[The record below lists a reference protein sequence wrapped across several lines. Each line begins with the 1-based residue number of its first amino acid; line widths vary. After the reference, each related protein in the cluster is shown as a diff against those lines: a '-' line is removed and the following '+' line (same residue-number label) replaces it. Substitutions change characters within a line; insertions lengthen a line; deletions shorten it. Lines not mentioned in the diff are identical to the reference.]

1 MSKYKLGVFPQDQYR
16 FRIFDNT
23 AKLKDWPEIMT
34 AAGPDCVAAMNLA
47 YFALSAVP
55 AQGISAFD
63 HQSAIMVA
71 GKWGHEPAYH
81 EYGICI
87 NADGRLTLGTE
98 ADAVYDYAVALPPA
112 VIGGRDYNT
121 STFARNGVTYLGLRS
136 DDTVVVLISVKD
148 QGMTSAEAVAAMR
161 QAGCVHIL
169 RWDGS
174 WSSRGCL
181 GPGQALTPSQYRLV
195 RSWLLIYKRGD
206 EPQKEDKPVGN
217 YIVTAEVGLN
227 IRSAP
232 AKNAPKMGGYSHGAV
247 VTVLELRDG
256 WARTDRGWVYAAY
269 LRPVSQEADRTTDNG
284 ITIQRD
290 YIAKGRKNRPG
301 GVNSRRYITIHETG
315 NKAAT
320 ADAAAHGTYLKSD
333 SAEAGQVSWHYTVD
347 DHAIVQ
353 HLPDGE
359 TAYHAGDGAD
369 GPGNTTSIGVE
380 ICVNAGG
387 DFEASKRNTA
397 ALVRLLMGEYG
408 IPLYYVV
415 QHNRWNGK
423 DCPRT
428 IRETVGGWEAFLA
441 LCGREKPDQIVGTP
455 AADWAVAAWGKAK
468 SKGVLDGT
476 RPTDPATRQEL
487 AVVLDRLNLI

>member
-1 MSKYKLGVFPQDQYR
+1 MRKYIASIPLADIERIAIVTGNGRSMAQVKGDADYICNAGFYDMTTGRPVGHLKADGAVLAKEVWGCWGFAWDKSDIKMAALPTVAKNYISGVEMLSPMIGIHDAMHYRPEVGGSRPRTAMALTGDKLLLYCADSPTTPEALRDTLYKLGAE
-16 FRIFDNT
+16 T
-23 AKLKDWPEIMT
+23 
-34 AAGPDCVAAMNLA
+34 
-47 YFALSAVP
+47 
-55 AQGISAFD
+55 
-63 HQSAIMVA
+63 AIML
-71 GKWGHEPAYH
+71 
-81 EYGICI
+81 
-87 NADGRLTLGTE
+87 DG
-98 ADAVYDYAVALPPA
+98 
-112 VIGGRDYNT
+112 GGSSQCD
-121 STFARNGVTYLGLRS
+121 F
-136 DDTVVVLISVKD
+136 
-148 QGMTSAEAVAAMR
+148 QG
-161 QAGCVHIL
+161 QKIY
-169 RWDGS
+169 
-174 WSSRGCL
+174 SSRRVHNYL
-181 GPGQALTPSQYRLV
+181 AV
-195 RSWLLIYKRGD
+195 WLLK
-206 EPQKEDKPVGN
+206 KEDKPVGN

-232 AKNAPKMGGYSHGAV
+232 AKNAPKVGGYSHGAV

-256 WARTDRGWVYAAY
+256 WAQTDRGWVYAAY
-269 LRPVSQEADRTTDNG
+269 LRPVVQEADRTTDNG
-284 ITIQRD
+284 VAIQRD

-301 GVNSRRYITIHETG
+301 GVNPRRYITIHETG

-333 SAEAGQVSWHYTVD
+333 SAEAGRVSWHYTVD

-369 GPGNTTSIGVE
+369 GPGNTTSIGIE

-387 DFEASKRNTA
+387 DFEASKRNAA

-428 IRETVGGWEAFLA
+428 IRGTKGGWEAFLS
-441 LCGREKPDQIVGTP
+441 LCGREKPDQGIGTP
-455 AADWAVAAWGKAK
+455 AADWVATAWEKAK
-468 SKGVLDGT
+468 SKGALDGT
-476 RPTDPATRQEL
+476 RPTDPVTRQEL

>member
-1 MSKYKLGVFPQDQYR
+1 MSKYIASISLADIERIAIVTGNGRSMAQVKGDADYICNAGFYDMTTGRPVGHLKADGAVLAKEVWGCWGFAWDKSDIKMAALPTVAKNYISGVEMLSPMIGIHDAMHYRPEVGGSRPRTAMALTGDKLLLYCADSPTTPEALRDTLYKLGAE
-16 FRIFDNT
+16 T
-23 AKLKDWPEIMT
+23 
-34 AAGPDCVAAMNLA
+34 
-47 YFALSAVP
+47 
-55 AQGISAFD
+55 
-63 HQSAIMVA
+63 AIMLDGGGSSQCDFQ
-71 GKWGHEPAYH
+71 GKK
-81 EYGICI
+81 
-87 NADGRLTLGTE
+87 
-98 ADAVYDYAVALPPA
+98 
-112 VIGGRDYNT
+112 
-121 STFARNGVTYLGLRS
+121 
-136 DDTVVVLISVKD
+136 IS
-148 QGMTSAEAVAAMR
+148 
-161 QAGCVHIL
+161 
-169 RWDGS
+169 
-174 WSSRGCL
+174 SSRRVHNYL
-181 GPGQALTPSQYRLV
+181 AV
-195 RSWLLIYKRGD
+195 WLRK
-206 EPQKEDKPVGN
+206 KEDKPVGN

-232 AKNAPKMGGYSHGAV
+232 AKNAPKVGGYSHGAV

-256 WARTDRGWVYAAY
+256 WAQTDRGWVYAAY
-269 LRPVSQEADRTTDNG
+269 LRPVVQEADRTTDNG
-284 ITIQRD
+284 VAIQRD

-301 GVNSRRYITIHETG
+301 GVNPRRYITIHETG

-333 SAEAGQVSWHYTVD
+333 SAEAGRVSWHYTVD

-369 GPGNTTSIGVE
+369 GPGNTTSIGIE

-387 DFEASKRNTA
+387 DFEASKRNAA

-428 IRETVGGWEAFLA
+428 IRGTKGGWEAFLS
-441 LCGREKPDQIVGTP
+441 LCGREKPDQGIGTP
-455 AADWAVAAWGKAK
+455 AADWVVTAWEKAK
-468 SKGVLDGT
+468 SKGALDGT
-476 RPTDPATRQEL
+476 RPTDPVTRQEL

>member
-1 MSKYKLGVFPQDQYR
+1 MSKYIATIPLADIERIAIVTGNGRSMAQVKGDADYICNAGFYDMTTGRPVGHLKADGAVLAKEAWGCWGFAWDNSDIKMAALPAGTKNYISGVEMLSPMIGIHDAMHYRPEVGGSRPRTAMALTGNKLLLYCADSPTTPEALRDTLYKLGAE
-16 FRIFDNT
+16 T
-23 AKLKDWPEIMT
+23 
-34 AAGPDCVAAMNLA
+34 
-47 YFALSAVP
+47 
-55 AQGISAFD
+55 
-63 HQSAIMVA
+63 AIMLDGGGSSQCDFA
-71 GKWGHEPAYH
+71 GQK
-81 EYGICI
+81 
-87 NADGRLTLGTE
+87 
-98 ADAVYDYAVALPPA
+98 
-112 VIGGRDYNT
+112 
-121 STFARNGVTYLGLRS
+121 
-136 DDTVVVLISVKD
+136 IS
-148 QGMTSAEAVAAMR
+148 
-161 QAGCVHIL
+161 
-169 RWDGS
+169 
-174 WSSRGCL
+174 SSRRVHNYL
-181 GPGQALTPSQYRLV
+181 AV
-195 RSWLLIYKRGD
+195 WLRK
-206 EPQKEDKPVGN
+206 KEDKPVGN

-232 AKNAPKMGGYSHGAV
+232 AKTAPKMGGYSYGAV
-247 VTVLELRDG
+247 VTVLELRDV

-269 LRPVSQEADRTTDNG
+269 LHPAVQEADRTTDNG
-284 ITIQRD
+284 ITIQRY

-387 DFEASKRNTA
+387 DFEASKRNAA
-397 ALVRLLMGEYG
+397 ALVRLLMGEHG
-408 IPLYYVV
+408 IPLDHVV
-415 QHNRWNGK
+415 QHNHWNGK

-428 IRETVGGWEAFLA
+428 IRGTKGGWETFLA
-441 LCGREKPDQIVGTP
+441 LCGREKPDQGTGIP
-455 AADWAVAAWGKAK
+455 AADWAATAWEKAK
-468 SKGVLDGT
+468 GKGVLDGT
-476 RPTDPATRQEL
+476 RPTDPVTRQEL

>member
-1 MSKYKLGVFPQDQYR
+1 
-16 FRIFDNT
+16 
-23 AKLKDWPEIMT
+23 
-34 AAGPDCVAAMNLA
+34 
-47 YFALSAVP
+47 
-55 AQGISAFD
+55 
-63 HQSAIMVA
+63 
-71 GKWGHEPAYH
+71 
-81 EYGICI
+81 
-87 NADGRLTLGTE
+87 
-98 ADAVYDYAVALPPA
+98 
-112 VIGGRDYNT
+112 
-121 STFARNGVTYLGLRS
+121 
-136 DDTVVVLISVKD
+136 
-148 QGMTSAEAVAAMR
+148 
-161 QAGCVHIL
+161 
-169 RWDGS
+169 
-174 WSSRGCL
+174 
-181 GPGQALTPSQYRLV
+181 
-195 RSWLLIYKRGD
+195 
-206 EPQKEDKPVGN
+206 
-217 YIVTAEVGLN
+217 
-227 IRSAP
+227 
-232 AKNAPKMGGYSHGAV
+232 MGGYSHGAV

-269 LRPVSQEADRTTDNG
+269 LRPVVQEADRTTDNG
-284 ITIQRD
+284 VAIQRD

-301 GVNSRRYITIHETG
+301 GVNPRRYITIHETG

-320 ADAAAHGTYLKSD
+320 ADAATHGTYLKSD
-333 SAEAGQVSWHYTVD
+333 SAEAGRVSWHYTVD

-369 GPGNTTSIGVE
+369 GPGNTTSIGIE

-387 DFEASKRNTA
+387 DFEASKRNAA

-428 IRETVGGWEAFLA
+428 IRGTKGGWEAFLS
-441 LCGREKPDQIVGTP
+441 LCGREKPDQIIGTP

>member
-1 MSKYKLGVFPQDQYR
+1 MSKYIATIPLADIERIAIVTGNGRSMAQVKGDADYICNAGFYDMTTGRPVGHLKADGAVLAKEVWGCWGFAWDRADIKMSALPDAKRTNYISGVEMLSPMIGIHDAMHYRPEVGGSRPRTAMALTGNKLLLYCADSPTTPEALRDTLYKLGAE
-16 FRIFDNT
+16 T
-23 AKLKDWPEIMT
+23 
-34 AAGPDCVAAMNLA
+34 
-47 YFALSAVP
+47 
-55 AQGISAFD
+55 
-63 HQSAIMVA
+63 AIMLDGGGSSQCDFA
-71 GKWGHEPAYH
+71 GQK
-81 EYGICI
+81 
-87 NADGRLTLGTE
+87 
-98 ADAVYDYAVALPPA
+98 
-112 VIGGRDYNT
+112 
-121 STFARNGVTYLGLRS
+121 
-136 DDTVVVLISVKD
+136 IS
-148 QGMTSAEAVAAMR
+148 
-161 QAGCVHIL
+161 
-169 RWDGS
+169 
-174 WSSRGCL
+174 SSRRVHNYL
-181 GPGQALTPSQYRLV
+181 AV
-195 RSWLLIYKRGD
+195 WLRK
-206 EPQKEDKPVGN
+206 KEDKPVGN

-232 AKNAPKMGGYSHGAV
+232 AKTAPKMGGYSYGAV
-247 VTVLELRDG
+247 VTVLELRDV

-269 LRPVSQEADRTTDNG
+269 LHPAVQEADRTTDNG
-284 ITIQRD
+284 ITIQRY

-387 DFEASKRNTA
+387 DFEASKRNAA
-397 ALVRLLMGEYG
+397 ALVRLLMGEHG
-408 IPLYYVV
+408 IPLDHVV
-415 QHNRWNGK
+415 QHNHWNGK

-428 IRETVGGWEAFLA
+428 IRGTKGGWETFLA
-441 LCGREKPDQIVGTP
+441 LCGREKPDQGTGIP
-455 AADWAVAAWGKAK
+455 AADWAATAWEKAK
-468 SKGVLDGT
+468 GKGVLDGT
-476 RPTDPATRQEL
+476 RPTDPVTRQEL

>member
-1 MSKYKLGVFPQDQYR
+1 MSKYIATIPLADIERIAILTGNGRSMAQVKGDAAYICNAGFYDMTTGRPVGHLKADGAVLAKEVWGCWGFAWDRADIKMSALPDAKRTNYISGVEMLSPMIGIHDAMHYRPEVGGSRPRTAMALTGDKLLLYCADSPSTPEALRDTLYKLGAE
-16 FRIFDNT
+16 T
-23 AKLKDWPEIMT
+23 
-34 AAGPDCVAAMNLA
+34 
-47 YFALSAVP
+47 
-55 AQGISAFD
+55 
-63 HQSAIMVA
+63 AIMLDGGGSSQCDFA
-71 GKWGHEPAYH
+71 GQK
-81 EYGICI
+81 
-87 NADGRLTLGTE
+87 
-98 ADAVYDYAVALPPA
+98 
-112 VIGGRDYNT
+112 
-121 STFARNGVTYLGLRS
+121 
-136 DDTVVVLISVKD
+136 IS
-148 QGMTSAEAVAAMR
+148 
-161 QAGCVHIL
+161 
-169 RWDGS
+169 
-174 WSSRGCL
+174 SSRRVHNYL
-181 GPGQALTPSQYRLV
+181 AV
-195 RSWLLIYKRGD
+195 WLRK
-206 EPQKEDKPVGN
+206 KEDKPVGN

-232 AKNAPKMGGYSHGAV
+232 AKTAPKMGGYSHGAV

-284 ITIQRD
+284 IAIQRD

-301 GVNSRRYITIHETG
+301 GVNPRRYITVHETG

-333 SAEAGQVSWHYTVD
+333 SAEAGRVSWHYTVD

-369 GPGNTTSIGVE
+369 GPGNTTSIGIE

-387 DFEASKRNTA
+387 DFEVAKRNAA
-397 ALVRLLMGEYG
+397 ALVRLLMGEHG
-408 IPLYYVV
+408 IPLDHVV

-423 DCPRT
+423 DCPKT
-428 IRETVGGWEAFLA
+428 IRGTKGGWEAFLV
-441 LCGREKPDQIVGTP
+441 LCGRDKPDQGTGTP
-455 AADWAVAAWGKAK
+455 AADWAATAWEKAK

-476 RPTDPATRQEL
+476 RPTDPVTRQEL

>member
-1 MSKYKLGVFPQDQYR
+1 MSKHIASIPLADIERIAIVTGNGRSMAQVKGDADYICNAGFYDMTTGRPVGHLKADGAVLAKEAWGCWGFAWDKSDIKMAALPAVAQNYISGVEMLSPMIGIHDAMHYRPEVGGSRPRTAMALTGDKLLLYCADSPTTPEALRDTLYKLGAE
-16 FRIFDNT
+16 T
-23 AKLKDWPEIMT
+23 
-34 AAGPDCVAAMNLA
+34 
-47 YFALSAVP
+47 
-55 AQGISAFD
+55 
-63 HQSAIMVA
+63 AIML
-71 GKWGHEPAYH
+71 
-81 EYGICI
+81 
-87 NADGRLTLGTE
+87 DG
-98 ADAVYDYAVALPPA
+98 
-112 VIGGRDYNT
+112 GGSSQCD
-121 STFARNGVTYLGLRS
+121 F
-136 DDTVVVLISVKD
+136 
-148 QGMTSAEAVAAMR
+148 QG
-161 QAGCVHIL
+161 QKIY
-169 RWDGS
+169 
-174 WSSRGCL
+174 SSRRVHNYL
-181 GPGQALTPSQYRLV
+181 AV
-195 RSWLLIYKRGD
+195 WLKHD
-206 EPQKEDKPVGN
+206 QKEDKPVGN

-333 SAEAGQVSWHYTVD
+333 SAEAGRVSWHYTVD

-369 GPGNTTSIGVE
+369 GPGNTTSIGIE

-387 DFEASKRNTA
+387 DFEASKRNAA
-397 ALVRLLMGEYG
+397 ALVRLLMSEYG

-428 IRETVGGWEAFLA
+428 IRGTKGGWEAFLS
-441 LCGREKPDQIVGTP
+441 LCGREKPDQGIGTP
-455 AADWAVAAWGKAK
+455 AADWVATAWEKAK
-468 SKGVLDGT
+468 SKGALDGT
-476 RPTDPATRQEL
+476 RPTDPVTRQEL

>member
-55 AQGISAFD
+55 AQGIRAFD

-71 GKWGHEPAYH
+71 GKWEHGPAYH

-121 STFARNGVTYLGLRS
+121 STFARDGVTYLGLRS
-136 DDTVVVLISVKD
+136 DDTVVILISIKD

-181 GPGQALTPSQYRLV
+181 GPGQALTPSQYRMV
-195 RSWLLIYKRGD
+195 RSWLLLYKRGN
-206 EPQKEDKPVGN
+206 EPQKEDKPVTKTVCLDPGHGVESPGKCSPDKSYYEHEFALDMGKRIKTHLERCGIRVVLTRTDEHCPTGKADTNDLLKRVAISDAAGADLFVSLHSNASGN
-217 YIVTAEVGLN
+217 EWSNASGLMIYTSAGPDTASRNVAAKAVLARMTAAGVELRGSPLIHDIELVVTRKTA
-227 IRSAP
+227 AP
-232 AKNAPKMGGYSHGAV
+232 AMLIEYGFHTSKTEV
-247 VTVLELRDG
+247 ELLKKDSYR
-256 WARTDRGWVYAAY
+256 AKLA
-269 LRPVSQEADRTTDNG
+269 EAT
-284 ITIQRD
+284 
-290 YIAKGRKNRPG
+290 AKGVCDFL
-301 GVNSRRYITIHETG
+301 GVVWVDEPTDTG
-315 NKAAT
+315 VSDWAAT
-320 ADAAAHGTYLKSD
+320 AW
-333 SAEAGQVSWHYTVD
+333 Q
-347 DHAIVQ
+347 
-353 HLPDGE
+353 
-359 TAYHAGDGAD
+359 
-369 GPGNTTSIGVE
+369 
-380 ICVNAGG
+380 
-387 DFEASKRNTA
+387 
-397 ALVRLLMGEYG
+397 
-408 IPLYYVV
+408 
-415 QHNRWNGK
+415 
-423 DCPRT
+423 
-428 IRETVGGWEAFLA
+428 
-441 LCGREKPDQIVGTP
+441 
-455 AADWAVAAWGKAK
+455 KATN
-468 SKGVLDGT
+468 KGVLDGT
-476 RPTDPATRQEL
+476 RPTDPVTRQEL